1 MEACNPAKA
10 KKVLEHNIEAGYFL
24 PCKVV
29 VYEKDD
35 EVWMGML
42 KPTQLMILM
51 EDDTLMD
58 LAKEVEDDLIEAMK
72 EVLSMV

>member
-29 VYEKDD
+29 
-35 EVWMGML
+35 
-42 KPTQLMILM
+42 
-51 EDDTLMD
+51 
-58 LAKEVEDDLIEAMK
+58 EDDLIEAIK
-72 EVLSMV
+72 EVNEI